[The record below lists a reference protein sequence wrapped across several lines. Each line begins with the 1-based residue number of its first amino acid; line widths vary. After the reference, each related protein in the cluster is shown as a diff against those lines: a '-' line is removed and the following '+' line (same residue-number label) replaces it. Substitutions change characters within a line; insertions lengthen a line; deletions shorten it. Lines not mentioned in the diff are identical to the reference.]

1 MLARRSAKQ
10 ELERL
15 RAELR
20 LLGTQAADRDLEL
33 VDRLRRLELQAQIPV
48 VMEWARRAP
57 LAREPRVS
65 VILPTRD
72 RCDVLPRAIASVL
85 GQSYSHWE
93 LVIVNDGSEDDTARV
108 LEAIDD
114 ERIRVFEA
122 DGVGASAARNVGL
135 AAARG
140 ELIAYLDDDNLMHE
154 GWLRTIVW
162 AFEQRP
168 DADVAYG
175 AFVLDDPDRI
185 DGRGSGRLPEL
196 AFNPFDRNT
205 LATTNPADISAVAH
219 RAGLPG
225 AHFDEGLEQYGD
237 WELLARLAGGRDPF
251 AIPAIACFYATD
263 ARDRL
268 SEQPVHPR
276 ELEAVARATRG

>member
-1 MLARRSAKQ
+1 M
-10 ELERL
+10 
-15 RAELR
+15 R

-33 VDRLRRLELQAQIPV
+33 VDRLRRLELQSQIPV

-65 VILPTRD
+65 VIMPTRD
-72 RCDVLPRAIASVL
+72 RSGVLPRAVASVL
-85 GQSYSHWE
+85 RQSYPHWE
-93 LVIVNDGSEDDTARV
+93 LVVVNDGSIDDTALV
-108 LEAIDD
+108 LEGFDD
-114 ERIRVFEA
+114 ERVRVFEA
-122 DGVGASAARNVGL
+122 DGDGAAAARNVGL
-135 AAARG
+135 DAARG

-154 GWLRTIVW
+154 GWLRTVVW

-168 DADVAYG
+168 EADVVYG

-205 LATTNPADISAVAH
+205 LATTNPADMSAVAH
-219 RAGLPG
+219 RAALTE
-225 AHFDEGLEQYGD
+225 ARFDEGLEHYAD
-237 WELLARLAGGRDPF
+237 WEFLIRVAGARDPL

-263 ARDRL
+263 ARDRV

-276 ELEAVARATRG
+276 ELEAVARATSAAPRAGGRADTAANIARP